1 MPTEL
6 TILAWGAVLLFV
18 HIFAAVQAKTRQ
30 YGTTWNMGARD
41 EEVPPPAPVVGRLE
55 RARDNFLETL
65 PIAIIALLGVV
76 VAGKTS
82 STTALGGW
90 VWLGARVVYLP
101 LYGAGVPKVRTLV
114 WMVSILGLI
123 LAIKPLLLG

>member
-18 HIFAAVQAKTRQ
+18 HILAAVQAKTRQ
-30 YGTTWNMGARD
+30 YGTNWNMGARD
-41 EEVPPPAPVVGRLE
+41 EALPPPAPVVGRLE

-90 VWLGARVVYLP
+90 LWLGARVVYLP

-114 WMVSILGLI
+114 WMASILGLI
-123 LAIKPLLLG
+123 LAIKPLFGG